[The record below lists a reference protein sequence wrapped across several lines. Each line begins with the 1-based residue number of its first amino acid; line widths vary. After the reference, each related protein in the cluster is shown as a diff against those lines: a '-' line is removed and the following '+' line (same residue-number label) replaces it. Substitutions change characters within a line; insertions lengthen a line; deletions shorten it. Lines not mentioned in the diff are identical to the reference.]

1 MIPVPIACW
10 RTIRAVSVCP
20 WSSDGP
26 YPVTT
31 ICTTAG
37 ETFETTASR
46 ELFKSRS
53 KFGDAGAFESTAD
66 ALAAVRTGVDC
77 ANAEVAAT
85 TQAISPCFI
94 DCNRIIE

>member
-31 ICTTAG
+31 IWTTAG

-53 KFGDAGAFESTAD
+53 KVVDAGAFEGTSGASL
-66 ALAAVRTGVDC
+66 ALRTHVDC
-77 ANAEVAAT
+77 PNAEAAAR
-85 TQAISPCFI
+85 TQAISPHFI
-94 DCNRIIE
+94 GCKRVIE